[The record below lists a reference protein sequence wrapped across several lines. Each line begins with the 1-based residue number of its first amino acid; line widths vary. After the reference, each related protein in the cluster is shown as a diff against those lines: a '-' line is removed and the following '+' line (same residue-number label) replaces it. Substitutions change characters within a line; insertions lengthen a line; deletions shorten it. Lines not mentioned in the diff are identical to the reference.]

1 MYHILLIHL
10 PLHVRVVLLTLVCI
24 HIKFKWNHM
33 VPDSEHSAN
42 CVRDGINESD
52 TVLGI
57 VLSDYAGV
65 NSQKKNGAE
74 NGLRET
80 MWSL

>member
-1 MYHILLIHL
+1 
-10 PLHVRVVLLTLVCI
+10 
-24 HIKFKWNHM
+24 M

-80 MWSL
+80 SGHFELMVATKFHRGIAYYQLGL